1 MEHYN
6 DLIQTL
12 ALAMG
17 ASWASGINLYATLL
31 VLGIGSAQGLVGLPP
46 SLDILTNP
54 MVIGAAGLMYIVE
67 FVADKTPGVDT
78 AWDGLHTFVRIPAGA
93 LLAAGA
99 VGEVAPAME
108 VAAAILGAGMSAST
122 HATKAGSRVMINTSP
137 EPFSNW
143 GASLGEDL
151 MVFGGLWMAL
161 NHPLFFLLFL
171 LLFIV
176 VMAWLLPKLWRG
188 IKRVFGLLRRMLG
201 LGKEEFRPK
210 ADAHPYASL
219 EALKRLYDSGAITE
233 EEYAKE
239 KAKILGKPP
248 ASPKPL

>member
-31 VLGIGSAQGLVGLPP
+31 VLGIGGAQGLVGLPP

-108 VAAAILGAGMSAST
+108 MAAAILGAGMSAST

-161 NHPLFFLLFL
+161 NHPLLFL
-171 LLFIV
+171 ILLAFFIV
-176 VMAWLLPKLWRG
+176 LMIWLMPKLWRG
-188 IKRVFGLLRRMLG
+188 IKRVFGLLGRMLG
-201 LGKEEFRPK
+201 LGKEEFRTPSK
-210 ADAHPYASL
+210 HNPYESL
-219 EALKRLYDSGAITE
+219 EALSHLYSSGALTK
-233 EEYAKE
+233 EEYEKA
-239 KAKILGKPP
+239 KAKILQK
-248 ASPKPL
+248 AEEKLS